1 MIWWEARTIP
11 NFRSAAATSASTF
24 PAARRR
30 KCPAPSTSG
39 WRSVRAELRRGITE
53 ELAAEAAPTGRRG
66 SQVRRLLQE
75 RLSRELLTA
84 RPVWPRTARRR
95 RLTRAPLDSFPSPQR
110 LSRDERTQALHP
122 IDQRPRPGRRRR
134 RHRPSLRLELD
145 AAAGDLRHR
154 VGSFGRVPRH
164 PGLRDPVAAD
174 ARRQRLNAAHAGR
187 SEEHTSELQS
197 LMRISY
203 AVF

>member
-1 MIWWEARTIP
+1 MLLRPPQSTRNDTLFP
-11 NFRSAAATSASTF
+11 YPTLFRSF

-53 ELAAEAAPTGRRG
+53 ELAAEAPPTGRRG

-95 RLTRAPLDSFPSPQR
+95 RLTPAPLNSFPSPQQ
-110 LSRDERTQALHP
+110 LGMPS
-122 IDQRPRPGRRRR
+122 GR
-134 RHRPSLRLELD
+134 EK
-145 AAAGDLRHR
+145 
-154 VGSFGRVPRH
+154 V
-164 PGLRDPVAAD
+164 
-174 ARRQRLNAAHAGR
+174 
-187 SEEHTSELQS
+187 
-197 LMRISY
+197 
-203 AVF
+203 